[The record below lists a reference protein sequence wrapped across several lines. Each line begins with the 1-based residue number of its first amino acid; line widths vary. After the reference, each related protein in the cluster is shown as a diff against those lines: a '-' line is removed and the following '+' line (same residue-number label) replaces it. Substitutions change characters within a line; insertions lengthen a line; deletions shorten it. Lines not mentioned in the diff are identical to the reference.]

1 MVPDVGREIV
11 ATAEG
16 RDANHDQ
23 GKGGKDEG
31 ANDLRAG
38 FPSHSGLQPTAQL
51 EVAHASDRT
60 LALEPQLV
68 APKALFS

>member
-23 GKGGKDEG
+23 GKGSKVGG
-31 ANDLRAG
+31 ANDLRAR
-38 FPSHSGLQPTAQL
+38 FPSHSGIQLTAQL
-51 EVAHASDRT
+51 DVGHASDRT
-60 LALEPQLV
+60 SALEPQLV
-68 APKALFS
+68 SPKAIFA